1 MGLLTRIFNHA
12 GKKRKNK
19 MATGSGGS
27 HRGEYLLGK
36 KTPFEL
42 TEAFRNLKATISVSV
57 PKKESGGV
65 AIMVTSSY
73 PEEGKTTVA
82 VNLSVMFAQS
92 NAKVILLDC
101 DIRKGRVAKYFGE
114 KSAPGLSDYLS
125 GQVDLAGSIKTAKVY
140 GGEFD
145 YISCGTRSPKP
156 YELLESEGMTT
167 LLNELRTK
175 YDYIIVDTP
184 PVLLVSDALALAP
197 KMDGTVVVCRH
208 MESYVSDIARTLN
221 SLTFV
226 KANMLGVIV
235 NDYEEKV
242 QKGYS
247 YGGYKKG
254 YYSRYGYKYGYR
266 YEYGSTN
273 PEDTAV
279 EDAEVEAVAAET
291 PVDAPAE
298 TPATPAT
305 EAPTD
310 GGAEA

>member
-1 MGLLTRIFNHA
+1 MGLLTKIFNHA

-19 MATGSGGS
+19 MSKGANGS

-42 TEAFRNLKATISVSV
+42 TEAFRNLKATISVAV

-92 NAKVILLDC
+92 NAKVALIDA

-125 GQVDLAGSIKTAKVY
+125 GQVDLDGAIKKAKVY
-140 GGEFD
+140 GGEVD

-167 LLNELRTK
+167 LLEELRAK

-197 KMDGTVVVCRH
+197 KMDGTVLVCRH
-208 MESYVSDIARTLN
+208 LESYVSDIARTLN
-221 SLTFV
+221 SLSFV
-226 KANMLGVIV
+226 KANILGVIV
-235 NDYEEKV
+235 NGYEEKL
-242 QKGYS
+242 QKSYG
-247 YGGYKKG
+247 YGGYKKT
-254 YYSRYGYKYGYR
+254 YYSRYGYKYGYK

-273 PEDTAV
+273 PEDTA
-279 EDAEVEAVAAET
+279 EEEVTESLVET
-291 PVDAPAE
+291 PTDTE
-298 TPATPAT
+298 T
-305 EAPTD
+305 EA
-310 GGAEA
+310 

>member
-1 MGLLTRIFNHA
+1 MNLITKLFNRTGAKRRMKMKANENGTHTR
-12 GKKRKNK
+12 
-19 MATGSGGS
+19 S
-27 HRGEYLLGK
+27 EYLLGK
-36 KTPFEL
+36 KTPFEIK
-42 TEAFRNLKATISVSV
+42 EAFRNIKATLSVSV

-92 NAKVILLDC
+92 SGKVILVDA

-125 GQVDLAGSIKTAKVY
+125 GQKTLDEVIKRAKAD
-140 GGEFD
+140 GGDFD

-156 YELLESEGMTT
+156 YELLESDTMKQ
-167 LLNELRTK
+167 LIDELRTK
-175 YDYIIVDTP
+175 YEYVIIDTP

-197 KMDGTVVVCRH
+197 TADGTVIVCRH
-208 MESYVSDIARTLN
+208 NESYVSDIARTLN

-226 KANMLGVIV
+226 KANVLGVVV

-242 QKGYS
+242 KKGYG
-247 YGGYKKG
+247 YGGYKKYH
-254 YYSRYGYKYGYR
+254 YYSRYGYKYSYGYR

-273 PEDTAV
+273 PEDTKK
-279 EDAEVEAVAAET
+279 EDEEVEET
-291 PVDAPAE
+291 SE
-298 TPATPAT
+298 K
-305 EAPTD
+305 
-310 GGAEA
+310 

>member
-1 MGLLTRIFNHA
+1 MGLLTKIFNHA
-12 GKKRKNK
+12 GNKRKDK
-19 MATGSGGS
+19 MKNSGSLGS

-65 AIMVTSSY
+65 SIMVTSSY
-73 PEEGKTTVA
+73 PEEGKTTIA

-92 NAKVILLDC
+92 NAKVILLDA
-101 DIRKGRVAKYFGE
+101 DIRKGRVAKYFGD

-125 GQVDLAGSIKTAKVY
+125 GQVDMKSVIKTAKVY
-140 GGEFD
+140 GGKFD
-145 YISCGTRSPKP
+145 YIACGTRSPKP

-167 LLNELRTK
+167 LLEELRK
-175 YDYIIVDTP
+175 EYDYIIVDTP

-197 KMDGTVVVCRH
+197 KMDGTVIVCRH

-235 NDYEEKV
+235 NDFEEGVK
-242 QKGYS
+242 KGYG

-254 YYSRYGYKYGYR
+254 YYSRYGYKYGYK

-273 PEDTAV
+273 PEDTAT
-279 EDAEVEAVAAET
+279 EDA
-291 PVDAPAE
+291 APATE
-298 TPATPAT
+298 TPATETPAT
-305 EAPTD
+305 EAPASEETQ
-310 GGAEA
+310 A